1 MLLSGLCRRCT
12 SIVSI
17 PKQWRYKDVNPS
29 STPLSLRSRSFFP
42 VLIKTL
48 DHNLGQGSSQLIW
61 LCILFQENHS
71 VHLPTK
77 VSITSVHPH
86 TSKKCWKCQSKAND
100 GSPIV
105 KQGSQYLSKRK
116 NEKKHIYNEK
126 PAKSKNQKDD
136 LGKKSRHPA
145 DCNLKI
151 DRSGKSRDIK
161 KMKKRE

>member
-29 STPLSLRSRSFFP
+29 STPLSLRSRSFLL

-71 VHLPTK
+71 VHFSTM

-86 TSKKCWKCQSKAND
+86 TSKKCVRCQSKDND
-100 GSPIV
+100 GSSII
-105 KQGSQYLSKRK
+105 KQDSQYLSKRK
-116 NEKKHIYNEK
+116 KNEKTYIQRK
-126 PAKSKNQKDD
+126 A
-136 LGKKSRHPA
+136 
-145 DCNLKI
+145 C
-151 DRSGKSRDIK
+151 
-161 KMKKRE
+161 